1 MAIDLKDQTFGV
13 EIEFTGIT
21 RERLHRLSLN
31 ILTPTRPTQITLAI
45 THERYLMTQVVNGKQ
60 CVTPQ

>member
-21 RERLHRLSLN
+21 RERAAQ
-31 ILTPTRPTQITLAI
+31 ILTTQIKSL
-45 THERYLMTQVVNGKQ
+45 YQN
-60 CVTPQ
+60 

>member
-21 RERLHRLSLN
+21 
-31 ILTPTRPTQITLAI
+31 
-45 THERYLMTQVVNGKQ
+45 HERYLMTQVVNGK
-60 CVTPQ
+60 

>member
-21 RERLHRLSLN
+21 RERAAQVVAD

-45 THERYLMTQVVNGKQ
+45 THERYLMTQVVNGK
-60 CVTPQ
+60 

>member
-21 RERLHRLSLN
+21 RER
-31 ILTPTRPTQITLAI
+31 
-45 THERYLMTQVVNGKQ
+45 YLMTQVVNGK
-60 CVTPQ
+60 